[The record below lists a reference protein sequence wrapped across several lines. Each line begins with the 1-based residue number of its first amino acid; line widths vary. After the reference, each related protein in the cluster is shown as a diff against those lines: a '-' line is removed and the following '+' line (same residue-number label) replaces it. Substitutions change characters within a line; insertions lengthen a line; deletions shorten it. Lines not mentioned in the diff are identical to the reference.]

1 MLLHVFGC
9 LLIDVLG
16 VAATFV
22 HELAVLSPTSPKWNE
37 SDVGQCAASSSEVR
51 HDPVP
56 CLWWEHLQASSLP
69 RPIGSLSCYGTGVAW
84 SCWAQFRN
92 AFPQTSYSA
101 VLAARREHL
110 PFSCNR
116 SRTRLLSF
124 GDMFRIQQDH
134 TSLRKVHRTA
144 FGTCLCVP
152 DQWRKLH
159 TQLQENFSQL
169 VVSHACSKPA
179 LKQWRTH
186 RAGCSDAHPWS
197 HDHSWMIHQGGSPR
211 PRLRP
216 WAWKMMMAREV
227 VLRDVIDEEHER
239 NRMRHTSCAGILW
252 RRDVRCGFRQH
263 SSIAKSE
270 AAVLTGLPIKF
281 ARKSVGW
288 PAWDVHECGC
298 CSWCWEF
305 QSRRH
310 RKKWWHWH
318 NPPAEI
324 QHRFGFA
331 HQLVEAQK
339 IMTIGVISF
348 QRRCSALPSASS
360 LDFVHRVS
368 SIVQL
373 EFTIPRDGFRRISL

>member
-22 HELAVLSPTSPKWNE
+22 RELPSCLQHLGGGTNLMSGSVQHLPQKFDMTLFLAFGENICRHRRSFDPLEACLVT
-37 SDVGQCAASSSEVR
+37 GQALLDHAELNSETLFLR
-51 HDPVP
+51 R
-56 CLWWEHLQASSLP
+56 LTQL
-69 RPIGSLSCYGTGVAW
+69 
-84 SCWAQFRN
+84 CWQRG
-92 AFPQTSYSA
+92 
-101 VLAARREHL
+101 EHL

-116 SRTRLLSF
+116 SPTRLLSF
-124 GDMFRIQQDH
+124 GDMFSYSARSHKSPQSSPYSI
-134 TSLRKVHRTA
+134 R
-144 FGTCLCVP
+144 TCLCVP

-281 ARKSVGW
+281 ARKSGGW